1 MLSRRDLLKQ
11 GVAGLTAFLIPN
23 AFPRRASAATSAP
36 VLMMLYLRGG
46 ADGLNLVVPAGDP
59 LYYSNRPHIQV
70 PPGSELA
77 LDGFFGLNPALA
89 PILPHFLSGE
99 LCIVHACGSPDP
111 SRSHFDAQDFMDY
124 GAPGNPTIRTGW
136 LNRVLLSSGE
146 TDPVAAIGIG
156 YHAPSLV
163 GAAPSLTMAKLAAF
177 TITGEFQSE
186 RRAALEGRYSLEPG
200 SLLGAGALDAFAAL
214 DRITAIDR
222 TTSVAYP
229 AGSAVAA
236 SLRDAAALIKADIGV
251 RFVTVAMGG
260 WDHHASE
267 VYVMDLTASDLAN
280 SLAAFY
286 QDLGESS
293 NATLTLCVSEF
304 GRRVRENSQGTDHGR
319 GGVMLALGGGVAGGR
334 VITRDG
340 WPGLAPE
347 QLDRGQDLA
356 VTTDFR
362 DVFSEVLHR
371 HMGLSI
377 AQLGPVFP
385 DFSVDPANF
394 PGLYA

>member
-1 MLSRRDLLKQ
+1 MLSRRDFLKQ
-11 GVAGLTAFLIPN
+11 GAAGFTAFLIPN
-23 AFPRRASAATSAP
+23 VLARRASAATSAP
-36 VLMMLYLRGG
+36 VLVMLHLRGG

-59 LYYSNRPHIQV
+59 LYYSNRPQV
-70 PPGSELA
+70 RVAPGSELA
-77 LDGFFGLNPALA
+77 LDGFFGLNPALGTIR
-89 PILPHFLSGE
+89 PRFLSGE
-99 LCIVHACGSPDP
+99 FCVVHACGSPDP

-124 GAPGNPTIRTGW
+124 GAPGNPAVRTGW
-136 LNRVLLSSGE
+136 LNRVLLSSGAG
-146 TDPVAAIGIG
+146 DPVAAISLG

-163 GAAPSLTMAKLAAF
+163 GPAPNLSMATLANFALT
-177 TITGEFQSE
+177 GDFQSE

-200 SLLGAGALDAFAAL
+200 SLLGGSTLDAFAAL
-214 DRITAIDR
+214 DRMAAIDP

-229 AGSAVAA
+229 GSALAA

-251 RFVTVAMGG
+251 RIVTVAMAG
-260 WDHHASE
+260 WDHHTTE
-267 VYVMDLTASDLAN
+267 NYTLGVVASDLAN

-286 QDLGESS
+286 SDLGDRS

-304 GRRVRENSQGTDHGR
+304 GRRVRDNGGGTDHGR

-334 VITRDG
+334 VITRNG

-347 QLDRGQDLA
+347 QLDNGQDLA

-362 DVFSEVLHR
+362 DVFSEALHR

-377 AQLGPVFP
+377 AELAPVFP
-385 DFSVDPANF
+385 DFSVDPSNF

>member
-1 MLSRRDLLKQ
+1 MFSRRDFLKQ
-11 GVAGLTAFLIPN
+11 GAAGLTAFLIPN
-23 AFPRRASAATSAP
+23 GFARRASAATSVP
-36 VLMMLYLRGG
+36 VLVILHLRGG

-59 LYYSNRPHIQV
+59 FYYSNRPQIRV

-77 LDGFFGLNPALA
+77 LDGFFGLNPALG
-89 PILPHFLSGE
+89 PIQPRFLSGE
-99 LCIVHACGSPDP
+99 LCVVHACGSPDP

-124 GAPGNPTIRTGW
+124 GAPGNPAVRTGW
-136 LNRVLLSSGE
+136 LDRVLLSSGE
-146 TDPVAAIGIG
+146 SDPVAAISLG
-156 YHAPSLV
+156 YQAPSLF
-163 GAAPSLTMAKLAAF
+163 GPAPNLSMAKLADFAL
-177 TITGEFQSE
+177 TGEFQSQ

-200 SLLGAGALDAFAAL
+200 SLLGGSALDAFAAL
-214 DRITAIDR
+214 DRIAAIDP

-229 AGSAVAA
+229 GSTLAS

-251 RFVTVAMGG
+251 RFLTVAMTG
-260 WDHHASE
+260 WDHHTSE
-267 VYVMDLTASDLAN
+267 VYNMGLVAADLAN

-286 QDLGESS
+286 EDLGESS

-304 GRRVRENSQGTDHGR
+304 GRRVRENGLGTDHGR
-319 GGVMLALGGGVAGGR
+319 GSVMLALGGGVAGGR
-334 VITRDG
+334 VITRNG

-362 DVFSEVLHR
+362 DLFSEALHR
-371 HMGLSI
+371 HMGLPI
-377 AQLGPVFP
+377 ADLASVFP
-385 DFSVDPANF
+385 DFSVDPSNF